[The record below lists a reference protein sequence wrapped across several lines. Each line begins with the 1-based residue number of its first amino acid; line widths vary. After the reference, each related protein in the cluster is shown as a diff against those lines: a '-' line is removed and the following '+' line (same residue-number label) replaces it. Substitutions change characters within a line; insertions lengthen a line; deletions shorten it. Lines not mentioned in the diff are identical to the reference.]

1 MLPLFFLAR
10 ANPSAPSLPFSRRT
24 PQATVLLSGARLLSS
39 GWVSGAKALN
49 CALAGKQPFGHAL
62 RAHQGT
68 PLAQFR
74 CNLTTFR
81 INTYRMPASV
91 DFKPLTRTLSPLDAT
106 LTKNQGRGGIR
117 YPPPTTHL
125 GIPVSSRLR
134 VSSTPQKR
142 QAKSKKAHQSD
153 RRALLAKNVVQ
164 PLEDDLRNELH
175 IKSFAGSNARSAEEV
190 ARGVIHQTK
199 AIVIL
204 V

>member
-1 MLPLFFLAR
+1 MECGSLLPLFFLAR

-106 LTKNQGRGGIR
+106 LTKNQGRGASLSSTH
-117 YPPPTTHL
+117 YPPGDSSFEPPPFVPSRHKNDKLKAKRPTNL
-125 GIPVSSRLR
+125 IGGPSWPRMSCSR
-134 VSSTPQKR
+134 
-142 QAKSKKAHQSD
+142 
-153 RRALLAKNVVQ
+153 
-164 PLEDDLRNELH
+164 
-175 IKSFAGSNARSAEEV
+175 
-190 ARGVIHQTK
+190 
-199 AIVIL
+199 
-204 V
+204 

>member
-1 MLPLFFLAR
+1 LLPLFFLAR

-106 LTKNQGRGGIR
+106 LTKNQGRGGIAILHPLPTWGFQFR
-117 YPPPTTHL
+117 AASVCPPRHKNDKLKAKRPTNPIGGPSWPRML
-125 GIPVSSRLR
+125 CSR
-134 VSSTPQKR
+134 
-142 QAKSKKAHQSD
+142 
-153 RRALLAKNVVQ
+153 
-164 PLEDDLRNELH
+164 
-175 IKSFAGSNARSAEEV
+175 
-190 ARGVIHQTK
+190 
-199 AIVIL
+199 
-204 V
+204 